1 LIGKGV
7 ERPMLFLELLAFMLP
22 CYIANAIPV
31 LVGGGARLD
40 LGIKLGD
47 GRALLG
53 KTKSIRG
60 FIGGIAAGV
69 IAAGILAALWPSLLF
84 GDQKALFLAGA
95 MLSVGALVGDAAGSF
110 LKRRMGIEAGKHFNI
125 LDQMDFIVGGLVFAY
140 PFAQGLYTVLNIA
153 FIVAVSYILH
163 VGANVLANRAGL
175 KKVPW

>member
-1 LIGKGV
+1 MV
-7 ERPMLFLELLAFMLP
+7 FLELLVLMLP
-22 CYIANAIPV
+22 CYVANAAPV

-47 GRALLG
+47 GMDLFG

-69 IAAGILAALWPSLLF
+69 IAAGILAILWPTLLF
-84 GDQKALFLAGA
+84 GNRETLFLTGV
-95 MLSVGALVGDAAGSF
+95 MLAVGALVGDAAGSF
-110 LKRRMGIEAGKHFNI
+110 IKRRLKMAPGKHFNI

-140 PFAQGLYTVLNIA
+140 PFASEIYTVPNIL
-153 FIVAVSYILH
+153 FIVIVSYVLH
-163 VGANVLANRAGL
+163 VGANVSANRLGL